1 MTHCHPTCWRCGRMN
16 CTAFPRRAQ
25 TIEKRKRMAAYLDA
39 GHGSCW
45 LRRSEIAGIVEEAL
59 QFFDG
64 ERYRLIAWVI
74 MPNHVH
80 VIIEMKPGHSLGG
93 ILHSWKSFSARQA
106 NKQLGRSGAFWHREY
121 YDRFI
126 RDAAHLR
133 SAVRYVEF
141 NPVNAG
147 MCRSPEEWPFGSARW
162 MAESLKADSAKPA
175 RMPAVPGDT
184 SEECHLGAPASSTGS
199 DEFDSA
205 RRIQRPAAKDG
216 GGPG

>member
-1 MTHCHPTCWRCGRMN
+1 MNSEDAHDREPGPSCPPPLPVSVLPDETGQSRGWFSQGYLPHFDHPGLVQAITFRLDDSLTSHVLAAWEN
-16 CTAFPRRAQ
+16 ELHSLPETAQ

-80 VIIEMKPGHSLGG
+80 VIIEMKPGTFTGG

-106 NKQLGRSGAFWHREY
+106 NKTTRSNRGPSGTGN
-121 YDRFI
+121 I
-126 RDAAHLR
+126 R
-133 SAVRYVEF
+133 
-141 NPVNAG
+141 PVYS
-147 MCRSPEEWPFGSARW
+147 RR
-162 MAESLKADSAKPA
+162 
-175 RMPAVPGDT
+175 R
-184 SEECHLGAPASSTGS
+184 ASSQ
-199 DEFDSA
+199 
-205 RRIQRPAAKDG
+205 RRSICGVQSGERRHVQVA
-216 GGPG
+216 